1 MTFHRDGTVSGA
13 AKSPVTGPFD
23 TPQYGTWQRE
33 PGSQNYSFRAL
44 SYRYDDNGAFAGLT
58 HEQLD
63 FVETFLRCEGKI
75 TRMEEE
81 MALSYPTIRNRL
93 QEVIR
98 ALGYE
103 PGREE
108 SSDISEE
115 KRRSVLEELDSGKI
129 PPKTPCAS
137 CMERRKYA
145 APDPASKPHSK
156 NIHESVPGDLAR
168 GRLGPCRDHGQGS
181 Q

>member
-1 MTFHRDGTVSGA
+1 M
-13 AKSPVTGPFD
+13 KS
-23 TPQYGTWQRE
+23 
-33 PGSQNYSFRAL
+33 AL
-44 SYRYDDNGAFAGLT
+44 SKCPVCDGELSVTRLHCDTCDTTIEGRFDNGAFAGLT

-108 SSDISEE
+108 SSDVSEE
-115 KRRSVLEELDSGKI
+115 KRRSVLEGLDSGKI
-129 PPKTPCAS
+129 SAEDA
-137 CMERRKYA
+137 MR
-145 APDPASKPHSK
+145 
-156 NIHESVPGDLAR
+156 IL
-168 GRLGPCRDHGQGS
+168 HGEE
-181 Q
+181 